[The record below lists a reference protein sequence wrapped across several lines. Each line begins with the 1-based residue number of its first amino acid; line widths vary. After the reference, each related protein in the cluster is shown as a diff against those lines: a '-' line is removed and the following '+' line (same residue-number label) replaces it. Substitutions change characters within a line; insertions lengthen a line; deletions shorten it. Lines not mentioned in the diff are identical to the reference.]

1 MIFLTDNMGGGS
13 GGGPGNTIHSHDV
26 DGLYSIVGNQVEIY
40 SGPPLPPG
48 IPGPSI
54 IRLNAMGMGIDGQVL
69 VRGTK
74 GVRVVAGPPP
84 LLPTSSDSTDGVEIM
99 VGELGKF
106 TLQRGLLPVDQKME
120 MTQSAITIDAGA
132 GKVTIQSLTE
142 ITLSVAGGVSKI
154 KLGPDGITIEGLM
167 VTVKGD
173 VQTQIQGTMTQVKG
187 DAMTQISGGITMIG

>member
-1 MIFLTDNMGGGS
+1 MIFFSDNMGGGS
-13 GGGPGNTIHSHDV
+13 GGGPEKTVNSQNV
-26 DGLYSIVGNQVEIY
+26 DGLYSVTANQIEFFT
-40 SGPPLPPG
+40 GPPLPPA
-48 IPGPSI
+48 IPGPSV
-54 IRLNAMGMGIDGQVL
+54 IRLLSAGMGIDGQVY

-74 GVRVVAGPPP
+74 GVRVTAGPPP
-84 LLPTSSDSTDGVEIM
+84 LLETASDSTNGVEIM
-99 VGELGKF
+99 IGELGKF

-120 MTQSAITIDAGA
+120 MTQSAVSINAGA
-132 GKVTIQSLTE
+132 GKVTIESLTE

-187 DAMTQISGGITMIG
+187 DAMTQISGGVTMIG